1 MMRARLV
8 LGAVLAGALAACST
22 GPVLTQPASDIP
34 DLRGTWRG
42 TWAAT
47 PVTLVVMEQGGT
59 ARQGGIALGPWPI
72 TGAGLPSMAGVLTFV
87 SHGTPITV
95 NVQGRFG
102 DFEGG
107 FTLVV
112 DALTADRQQLVF
124 THVGDDRLGGFGTSR
139 LDWDPRGPIDLSRAA
154 SPSR

>member
-1 MMRARLV
+1 MARAAL
-8 LGAVLAGALAACST
+8 LLAFALAACST
-22 GPVLTQPASDIP
+22 GPVLTQPTSDIP

-42 TWAAT
+42 VWAAT
-47 PVTLVVMEQGGT
+47 PATLVVIDQGGT
-59 ARQGGIALGPWPI
+59 ARQGGIAIGPWPL
-72 TGAGLPSMAGVLTFV
+72 TGAGLPSLSGVLTFV

-124 THVGDDRLGGFGTSR
+124 THVRDDRLGGFGTSR
-139 LDWDPRGPIDLSRAA
+139 LDWDPRGPIDLTRVA